1 MSSSSPGVRGPVGA
15 AVNHLGMVF
24 PAVKCEFD
32 RWPILTYRIFKDVKV
47 LIYEVFN
54 LQREQ
59 SLRENSLHAQPH
71 THKLTKCM
79 LNHASLCC
87 HMHLTMQPIIYCR
100 LILVPYSVG
109 TCTLPCFIVIKGKRL
124 KTVVVCGTTED
135 KRAQRRRNIQ

>member
-1 MSSSSPGVRGPVGA
+1 MRS
-15 AVNHLGMVF
+15 
-24 PAVKCEFD
+24 
-32 RWPILTYRIFKDVKV
+32 
-47 LIYEVFN
+47 LICSVSKALEKTACMH
-54 LQREQ
+54 
-59 SLRENSLHAQPH
+59 SH